1 MSYNKP
7 YRQQV
12 STGAPWEPLF
22 GYSRAV
28 RIGNII
34 EVSGTTSMKDGNV
47 HAPNDPE
54 QQTRWILQIITES
67 LGKLGASLEDVI
79 RTRVF
84 VTDVRHW
91 EQIAKVHGELFSSIR
106 PACSMVGVKELI
118 EPGLVVEIE
127 ASAVL
132 HVKD

>member
-1 MSYNKP
+1 MKP
-7 YRQQV
+7 HRQQINT
-12 STGAPWEPLF
+12 SAPWESVV

-34 EVSGTTSMKDGNV
+34 EVSGTVSMKDGKV
-47 HAPNDPE
+47 HAPNDPGE
-54 QQTRWILQIITES
+54 QTRHILQIIRES
-67 LGKLGASLEDVI
+67 LERLGASLEDVI
-79 RTRVF
+79 RTRIF
-84 VTDVRHW
+84 VTDVRDW
-91 EQIAKVHGELFSSIR
+91 EVIAQEHGKPFSTIR

-132 HVKD
+132 APEA